1 MTSTTQSA
9 LRPSRSKWMRWR
21 SPLPFLLGPGT
32 AAVQLGSQS
41 GMRLASERSSN
52 TSSMG
57 TPTSPEYVS
66 EIGRMGG
73 NMAAK
78 GGREAKGGRGGTV
91 VPLPDRALP
100 PIAALLPP
108 IAALLPPV
116 AAPLPPIAAL
126 LPPVAA
132 PLPPIAAL
140 FVGEPWFD
148 LQGLQV
154 RGRRFYVHPP
164 RGAVAQLGERLDRTQ
179 EVRGSSPL
187 SSITTRRL
195 DAQPRRRLG

>member
-126 LPPVAA
+126 
-132 PLPPIAAL
+132 
-140 FVGEPWFD
+140 FVGEPWLD